1 MMKPLRWLVRQFFTE
16 DRLAT
21 IFKNLD
27 FTAREH
33 ALRRVEHLMQIDYRS
48 LRYHENVGTGMI
60 DSLNHFAGSIEG
72 RDVLEIGPGAHHV
85 LGVLC
90 IINGAKSYTSVDFY
104 PMSTAPDR
112 EFMALLREDLEAG
125 SRYIRCVGSAVDIP
139 LALER
144 FDSCFID
151 SSLTRFETERV
162 RVLTPVEAGSLP
174 FDASAFDIVFSN
186 AVFEH
191 VFDPGATIRET
202 HRVLRPGGWSV
213 HQIDYRDHTNAE
225 DPWDFLQYS
234 DAEWEAKGYVS
245 PKYTNRHRNS
255 FFVESMSEAGFESI
269 EATPNQLGEPSAE
282 AIATWH
288 ESFQTMPRDDMVT
301 LSALVSGH
309 KPAADV

>member
-1 MMKPLRWLVRQFFTE
+1 MKPLRWLVRQLFTE

-21 IFKNLD
+21 IFENLD
-27 FTAREH
+27 FAAREH
-33 ALRRVEHLMQIDYRS
+33 ALRRVEHLMEVDYRS

-60 DSLNHFAGSIEG
+60 DCLNHFAGSIEG
-72 RDVLEIGPGAHHV
+72 REMLEIGPGAHHI

-90 IINGAKSYTSVDFY
+90 IINGAESYTSVDFY

-125 SRYIRCVGSAVDIP
+125 SRYIRCVGAAVEIE

-151 SSLTRFETERV
+151 SSLSSFETERV
-162 RVLTPVEAGSLP
+162 RVITPAEAASLP
-174 FDASAFDIVFSN
+174 FEDGVFDIVFSN

-191 VFDPGATIRET
+191 VFDPGATVREV
-202 HRVLRPGGWSV
+202 HRVLRPSGWSV

-255 FFVESMSEAGFESI
+255 FFVESMTKAGFERV
-269 EATPNQLGEPSAE
+269 EAAPNILGEPTDE
-282 AIATWH
+282 AIAGWH
-288 ESFQTMPRDDMVT
+288 ESFQTMSKEDMVN
-301 LSALVSGH
+301 LSALVAGQ
-309 KPAADV
+309 KPDVGG